1 MRKIPAKLGVRGPH
15 VHAHSLTI
23 HTHAGPSNNPNVLF
37 PAEAELSACLVVV
50 VSFVVCGSR
59 QRICFVNQISGC
71 YWGTKRWPLFAF
83 PAEPGHML
91 GLFPFFNLP
100 ATKTSFS
107 TTHNTEGFFTSTS
120 WNRGCLR
127 LGRLVPTEQAET
139 ACVREKFVVVLP
151 ALHCWQGSLS
161 LLIRE
166 RPAITWVHSSVVRA
180 ADCRSAGP
188 WFKSGCALIF
198 HLCLLWNI
206 KDNPSAGLFK
216 AVALGERRLDQEWT
230 SVMRCSI
237 SYALCLYSATCLYP
251 ATPSTD
257 KWKSRNASLA
267 CLYPAT
273 LLQPTNGKAVMQA
286 FRTYSRRDSNPQSPP

>member
-1 MRKIPAKLGVRGPH
+1 MLGSSREFC
-15 VHAHSLTI
+15 SLR
-23 HTHAGPSNNPNVLF
+23 L
-37 PAEAELSACLVVV
+37 
-50 VSFVVCGSR
+50 R

-71 YWGTKRWPLFAF
+71 YWGSKRWRLFAF
-83 PAEPGHML
+83 PAEPGHMF

-198 HLCLLWNI
+198 HLCLLWKI

-216 AVALGERRLDQEWT
+216 AVGLGERRLDQEWT
-230 SVMRCSI
+230 SVMRNTLNSFYRCRYCLTSDLARRI
-237 SYALCLYSATCLYP
+237 LYSAPNAPAGSRARGTSMGGLYV
-251 ATPSTD
+251 A
-257 KWKSRNASLA
+257 
-267 CLYPAT
+267 AT
-273 LLQPTNGKAVMQA
+273 LQVPLSKAGRRPTQV
-286 FRTYSRRDSNPQSPP
+286 RRSST

>member
-1 MRKIPAKLGVRGPH
+1 MHRLQDQPRRYCGIENDAWECLRAASLRKIPAKLRVRGPH

-50 VSFVVCGSR
+50 VSFVACGSR
-59 QRICFVNQISGC
+59 QRICFANQISGC
-71 YWGTKRWPLFAF
+71 YWGNKRWPTHVWSLSFLQS
-83 PAEPGHML
+83 PGDENFL
-91 GLFPFFNLP
+91 L
-100 ATKTSFS
+100 
-107 TTHNTEGFFTSTS
+107 HNTEGFFTSTS

-139 ACVREKFVVVLP
+139 ACVREKFVVVLR

-166 RPAITWVHSSVVRA
+166 RPAIAWVHSSVVRA

-198 HLCLLWNI
+198 HLCLLWKI

-230 SVMRCSI
+230 SVMR
-237 SYALCLYSATCLYP
+237 
-251 ATPSTD
+251 
-257 KWKSRNASLA
+257 N
-267 CLYPAT
+267 T
-273 LLQPTNGKAVMQA
+273 LNS
-286 FRTYSRRDSNPQSPP
+286 F